1 MAVVVVMRVRL
12 VPMGVVMVMSMS
24 MALGKIVRVFLM
36 IVVAM
41 RHGGP
46 AKRGEML

>member
-12 VPMGVVMVMSMS
+12 VPMGVGMVMN
-24 MALGKIVRVFLM
+24 MALGMIVRVFLM

-46 AKRGEML
+46 AERGEML